1 MATTPAGLLSR
12 LGFTAGE
19 AAAALEAL
27 GEIPEEP
34 LRGIARAADPDW
46 ALSTV
51 VALAEQEEPG
61 VFVQRLVDDP
71 VLTENLAVVVGLSE
85 ALGTWLVRHPE
96 HVEDLAEPR
105 LSSTPRDAARL
116 DELFADVHDPD
127 ALRVAY
133 HRALVS
139 VAARDLVGLT
149 SFEQTAAE
157 LADLAAVTLCG
168 ALRVAEEEHPDAAA
182 ECRIAVI
189 AMGKTGG
196 RELNYVSDV
205 DVVFVHATPDGGDDD
220 RARRAATKLATT
232 MMRHCSGRTAEG
244 TIWEVDANLRPE
256 GRTGPL
262 TRTLDS
268 HVKYYERWARTWEFQ
283 ALLKAR
289 PVAGDV
295 ELGRAYVEALAPMVW
310 EASTR
315 PHFVEDTRAMR
326 RRVVDHIPADRV
338 DRELKLGPGG
348 LRDVEFAVQLLQ
360 LVHGRSDDRIRSG
373 NTMAALD
380 ALTEHGYVGRQDGAR
395 MKEAYDF
402 LRTLEHRIQLMRLR
416 RTHLVPDDEDDLR
429 RLGRSMGFRGDP
441 AANLVKEWKANRR
454 EVGRLHHK
462 LYYRPLLEA
471 VASLPTD
478 GLRLTTDAAQARL
491 VALGYSDPRGALAH
505 IAALTSG
512 VSRRASILR
521 NLLPAM
527 LAWFAEAPDPDAGLL
542 AFRKISDSLGSSHWF
557 LRKLRD
563 EDEGAAQLAHVLGSS
578 SYVTDLLQRAPESV
592 AMLGHEDEL
601 RPRTRETLLVEM
613 HAAAGR
619 HEDVAEAV
627 RAVRRVRRRELSRVG
642 IADVL
647 DRLDVVESGRA
658 LSDISV
664 ATLSASLEAA
674 SRAAAATRGGELPT
688 RVAMVLM
695 GRLGGHEVG
704 YGSDADVMFVHEP
717 RPGADEKDA
726 GTAAQWIA
734 AETRRTLALPAGDP
748 ALAVDADLRPE
759 GRQGPLVRTLA
770 SYAAYY
776 DRWSAVW
783 EAQALLRADPVVGDP
798 DLCERFRALVD
809 PLRWPAGGAG
819 PDDVREVRRIK
830 ARVDAE
836 RLPRGASRA
845 THLKLG
851 RGGLADVEWT
861 VQLLQMQHAH
871 AVPGLRTTETVAAL
885 RAAAEAGLVT
895 GPDAEA
901 LERAWRIV
909 SRIRNAVVLMRS
921 RPAESMVE
929 QNAERAGVAYLMGYR
944 PDETERMVDDY
955 LRATR
960 QAHAVVERV
969 FWE

>member
-1 MATTPAGLLSR
+1 MPSTGFLSR
-12 LGFTAGE
+12 LGFTARD
-19 AAAALEAL
+19 AADALEVL
-27 GEIPEEP
+27 GDVPDET
-34 LRGIARAADPDW
+34 LQRIARAADPDW
-46 ALSTV
+46 ALATV
-51 VALAEQEEPG
+51 VALAGLGEPG
-61 VFVQRLVDDP
+61 AFVQRLVDDP
-71 VLTENLAVVVGLSE
+71 QLTENLALVTGLSE
-85 ALGTWLVRHPE
+85 ALGTFLVRHPD
-96 HVEDLAEPR
+96 VVDDLSAAR
-105 LSSTPRDAARL
+105 LSPSPRDAAEL
-116 DELFADVHDPD
+116 AELFDDVHDPD

-139 VAARDLVGLT
+139 VAARDLVGLVA
-149 SFEQTAAE
+149 FEQTAAE
-157 LADLAAVTLCG
+157 LADLAAVTLS
-168 ALRVAEEEHPDAAA
+168 ASLRIAQEKDPDAADA
-182 ECRIAVI
+182 CRLAVI

-205 DVVFVHATPDGGDDD
+205 DVVFVHETPEGGDDD
-220 RARRAATKLATT
+220 RARRAATRLAGA
-232 MMRHCSGRTAEG
+232 MMRHCSERTAEG

-256 GRTGPL
+256 GKTGPL

-268 HVKYYERWARTWEFQ
+268 HVAYYERWARTWEFQ

-289 PVAGDV
+289 PVAGDTD
-295 ELGRAYVEALAPMVW
+295 LGQAYVDALSPMVW

-326 RRVVDHIPADRV
+326 RRVVDHIPADRI

-360 LVHGRSDDRIRSG
+360 LVHGRADDRIRAA

-395 MKEAYDF
+395 MREAYDF
-402 LRTLEHRIQLMRLR
+402 LRTLEHRIQLTHLR
-416 RTHLVPDDEDDLR
+416 RTHLVPDDPDELR

-441 AANLVKEWKANRR
+441 GENLVKEWRANGR

-471 VASLPTD
+471 VASLPAD

-505 IAALTSG
+505 ISALTSG

-542 AFRKISDSLGSSHWF
+542 AFRRISDSLGSSHWF

-563 EDEGAAQLAHVLGSS
+563 EDEGAAQLAHVLASS
-578 SYVTDLLQRAPESV
+578 AYVTDLLLRAPESV
-592 AMLGHEDEL
+592 AMLGHEEEL
-601 RPRTRETLLVEM
+601 RPRGRESLLTEM

-619 HEDVAEAV
+619 HEDAAEAV

-658 LSDISV
+658 LSDVSI
-664 ATLSASLEAA
+664 ATLSASLAAA
-674 SRAAAATRGGELPT
+674 SRAAAESRGGELPT
-688 RVAMVLM
+688 RMAIVVM

-717 RPGADEKDA
+717 VEGAEEKEA
-726 GTAAQWIA
+726 STAALWIA
-734 AETRRTLALPAGDP
+734 AEVRRTLALPAGDP

-759 GRQGPLVRTLA
+759 GRQGPLVRSLA

-776 DRWSAVW
+776 ERWSAVW
-783 EAQALLRADPVVGDP
+783 EAQALLRADPVIGDEG
-798 DLCERFRALVD
+798 LRERFGALID
-809 PLRWPAGGAG
+809 PLRWPEAGTS

-830 ARVDAE
+830 ARIDAE
-836 RLPRGASRA
+836 RLPRGANRA

-871 AVPGLRTTETVAAL
+871 EVPGLRTTETIAAL
-885 RAAAEAGLVT
+885 RAACEAGLVT
-895 GPDAEA
+895 EPDAEA
-901 LERAWRIV
+901 LEHAWRIV

-929 QNAERAGVAYLMGYR
+929 QNGDRAGVAYLMGYR

-960 QAHAVVERV
+960 HAHAVVERV
-969 FWE
+969 FWG